1 MRPNEKVN
9 ILLVDDKP
17 ENLLALEA
25 ILESL
30 DQNLVKANSGPE
42 ALKYL
47 LKQEFAVVL
56 LDVQMPIMDGFETA
70 KLIRTRPTSQY
81 TPIIFITAINRDEKY
96 IYKGYSLDAVDYL
109 LKPIV
114 PEILLAKVR
123 TFISLFQAM
132 EVVKQQSAQLKSAN
146 KKLEDEIAKREQ
158 AEIALSKANE
168 ELEIRVAKRTN
179 ELRDANE
186 KLIAEIAQRQE
197 IEIALRKSENQYR
210 TLVET
215 IPHGIEEI
223 DTTGTIIFSNPAQH
237 KILGY
242 ESGELLGKRIWEL
255 TPKIEASHLPEYLA
269 MLVKDRPL
277 PTPYV
282 GQNLTKQGNLIDIQV
297 DWNYKLDSQGK
308 VTGFTS
314 IITDIT
320 ERNQAEL
327 ALQESE
333 ERFRVAL
340 KNSPL
345 TVFTQDTNLRYT
357 WVYNTPPEYT
367 VENVLGK
374 NDYELCPPEDAEKL
388 TTIKGQVMATGLG
401 TRQEI
406 PFKLIDKLHH
416 FDLTIEPLFDPAQE
430 IIGIT
435 CASMDITQQKE
446 AEEMRLALG
455 AEQELR
461 KRQLRFFSMVSHE
474 FRTPLATI
482 LGSAQILE
490 SCTKE
495 WPESKRLRNLHRIKS
510 GAKYLSQ
517 LLDDILTINRAETGK
532 LEFNP
537 RPIDLDQLCYQLVEA
552 IELTADAKN
561 SIKWQ
566 CHGQNQIVNLDEKLI
581 RYILT
586 NLLSNAVKY
595 SPQGQDVNFNLTY
608 KTEALVPPC
617 PGDLIPPIP
626 PLQGIV
632 FQIQDKGIGIPPE
645 DQNHLFD
652 LFHRGA
658 NVGEIP
664 GTGLGLSVVKKCVE
678 LQRGEIAF
686 KSEVGIGTTVTV
698 TIPVREV
705 GPKRFDEAAD

>member
-1 MRPNEKVN
+1 MQPNEKVN

-25 ILESL
+25 ILDSL
-30 DQNLVKANSGPE
+30 DQNIVKAKSGAE

-47 LKQEFAVVL
+47 LKQDFAVIL
-56 LDVQMPIMDGFETA
+56 LDVQMPVMNGFETA
-70 KLIRTRPTSQY
+70 KLIRSRPTSEY
-81 TPIIFITAINRDEKY
+81 TPIIFITALNRDEEY
-96 IYKGYSLDAVDYL
+96 VCQGYSIGAVDYL
-109 LKPIV
+109 FKPIV

-123 TFISLFQAM
+123 TFISLFKATQ
-132 EVVKQQSAQLKSAN
+132 VLKKQTLDLKAVN
-146 KKLEDEIAKREQ
+146 RELELEIIKRQQ
-158 AEIALSKANE
+158 AEAALSKANE
-168 ELEIRVAKRTN
+168 ELEIRVAERTVQLKN
-179 ELRDANE
+179 ANE
-186 KLIAEIAQRQE
+186 KLIAEIAERQE
-197 IEIALRKSENQYR
+197 IEIALRKSESQYR

-215 IPHGIEEI
+215 IPYGIEEI
-223 DTTGTIIFSNPAQH
+223 DTTGTITFSNPAQH

-242 ESGELLGKRIWEL
+242 EPGELLGKKIWEL
-255 TPKIEASHLPEYLA
+255 TTEPGASNLSEYLV
-269 MLVKDRPL
+269 MLVQDHPE

-282 GQNLTKQGNLIDIQV
+282 GKNLTKQGNLIDIQI
-297 DWNYKLDSQGK
+297 DWNYKLNDLGET
-308 VTGFTS
+308 TGFIS

-320 ERNQAEL
+320 ERRQAEL
-327 ALQESE
+327 ALQESA

-357 WVYNTPPEYT
+357 WVYNIPPQYT

-374 NDYELCPPEDAEKL
+374 TDYELCPPEDAEKL
-388 TTIKGQVMATGLG
+388 TTMKRQVMTTGLG
-401 TRQEI
+401 TRQEV
-406 PFKLIDKLHH
+406 PFTLSGKLHY
-416 FDLTIEPLFDPAQE
+416 FDFTIEPLFDRCQE

-435 CASMDITQQKE
+435 CASMDITDQKE
-446 AEEMRLALG
+446 AEQIRLALA

-474 FRTPLATI
+474 FRTPLGTI

-490 SCTKE
+490 SCNKE

-510 GAKYLSQ
+510 AAKHLTQ

-537 RPIDLDQLCYQLVEA
+537 RPIDLDKFCHQLVEEM
-552 IELTADAKN
+552 ELTPDAKD
-561 SIKWQ
+561 SIKWL
-566 CHGQNQIVNLDEKLI
+566 CHGENRTVNLDEKLL

-595 SPQGQDVNFNLTY
+595 SPQGQEINFIKTY
-608 KTEALVPPC
+608 KQEGIVLPC
-617 PGDLIPPIP
+617 QEEKIPPIA
-626 PLQGIV
+626 GVEKIV

-645 DQNHLFD
+645 DQNHIFD

-678 LQRGEIAF
+678 LQGGEIAF
-686 KSEVGIGTTVTV
+686 KSEVGVGTTVTV
-698 TIPVREV
+698 TIPV
-705 GPKRFDEAAD
+705 G